1 MRNKKKLAALA
12 TGALVL
18 GSAGVAYA
26 YWTTSGSGTGTGTT
40 TAGVVDMVGF
50 DQDSLDAMYP
60 GDSSQ
65 PLTVTVRTSSTES
78 VYIAPS
84 RPTSP
89 TNKAGCTGADFLL
102 DGAAAPSTSADAVAL
117 DLGRPGPGRDG
128 ADDATGTIQFNNTG
142 ANQDAC
148 KGAAVT
154 IHYLAS

>member
-26 YWTTSGSGTGTGTT
+26 YWTTSGTGTGSGTT

-50 DQDSLDAMYP
+50 DQDSLGAMYP

-65 PLTVTVRTSSTES
+65 PLTVTVSNDSTES
-78 VYIAPS
+78 AYIALVKAYI
-84 RPTSP
+84 T

-117 DLGRPGPGRDG
+117 DWDAQDLAAGG

-142 ANQDAC
+142 GNQDAC

-154 IHYLAS
+154 INYLAS

>member
-26 YWTTSGSGTGTGTT
+26 YWTTTGTGTGAGTT
-40 TAGVVDMVGF
+40 SAGVVDMVGF
-50 DQDSLDAMYP
+50 DQDALNPMYP

-65 PLTVTVRTSSTES
+65 PLSVTVSNDSTES
-78 VYIAPS
+78 AYIAVVKAYI
-84 RPTSP
+84 T

-102 DGAAAPSTSADAVAL
+102 DGVAAPSTAAAAAEL
-117 DLGRPGPGRDG
+117 AWTAQDLGAGL

-142 ANQDAC
+142 GNQDAC
-148 KGAAVT
+148 KSAAVT